1 MPFASYADKKGDKNR
16 AEWRKEMRE
25 FKIKFVAQEIE
36 LQENQE
42 KQFISIYNQM
52 CDERQAI
59 LVKAHQAKKRVE
71 KLGDAATDEDYRQA
85 SEAETQ
91 AREADADIEKRY
103 NDKFKTFL
111 SQKQMFKMKEAEG
124 KFREKLMKMRGDKKK
139 EHKKESKKKK

>member
-1 MPFASYADKKGDKNR
+1 MVANADKKGNKSRED
-16 AEWRKEMRE
+16 WRKEMRE

-36 LQENQE
+36 LQESQE

-52 CDERQAI
+52 CDERQAV
-59 LVKAHQAKKRVE
+59 LTKAHKAKKRVE

-85 SEAETQ
+85 SEAEAQ

-111 SQKQMFKMKEAEG
+111 SQKQLFKMKEAEG
-124 KFREKLMKMRGDKKK
+124 KFREKLMKMRKEKK
-139 EHKKESKKKK
+139 EQKKESKKKK